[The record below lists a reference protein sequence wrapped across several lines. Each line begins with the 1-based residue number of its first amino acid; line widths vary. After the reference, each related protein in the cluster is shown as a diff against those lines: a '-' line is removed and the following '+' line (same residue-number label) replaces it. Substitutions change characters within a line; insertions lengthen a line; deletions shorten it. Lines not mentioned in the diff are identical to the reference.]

1 MNYER
6 GDSQDEYQLE
16 WQYAN
21 YFKVGQNAF
30 EFLIDFGQCYPN
42 GGKEHFH
49 TRIISSPYYA
59 NILLKILQES
69 IERYEKAFGAISEE
83 NE

>member
-6 GDSQDEYQLE
+6 GNSQDEGQLE
-16 WQYAN
+16 GRYAN

-30 EFLIDFGQCYPN
+30 EFLIDFGQFYPN
-42 GGKEHFH
+42 GGNEYFH

-59 NILLKILQES
+59 KILLKILKES
-69 IERYEKAFGAISEE
+69 IDQYEQTFGTLSKG
-83 NE
+83 N